1 MLARGGQ
8 AGVQRPKGG
17 VLQRNILPAAPD
29 PNLDGI
35 LRPEG
40 DGLLGAVL
48 EEKGGPRR
56 GKSAFLQGE
65 ADFFAANKGEGAF
78 AANLPWVPLPLRK
91 EPGRNQEQKEEKSG
105 KPFFH
110 SSSLCQ
116 QRGEKVCHFS
126 FCFFFFSCE
135 KKKKWGCRGRSPCYT
150 WISSIFLLSAK
161 RFSSSLKR

>member
-1 MLARGGQ
+1 MPGAARRVYSGQ
-8 AGVQRPKGG
+8 KEGSSKEISCQPPRIQIWMEYSAPK
-17 VLQRNILPAAPD
+17 
-29 PNLDGI
+29 
-35 LRPEG
+35 
-40 DGLLGAVL
+40 DGLQGAVL
-48 EEKGGPRR
+48 EEKGGPRG

-65 ADFFAANKGEGAF
+65 ADFFAVNKGEGAF